1 MKRQINSRFS
11 SRRRG
16 RARLPLGNGEAGSL
30 RWDGE
35 PNSSLRVRQLSLRSA
50 RDSFLADLGQ
60 FSCISGAGIP
70 HEGVVCLRVRIEQRW
85 NSPSYLHKTSGV
97 S

>member
-16 RARLPLGNGEAGSL
+16 RAHVPPGNGEAGSL

-35 PNSSLRVRQLSLRSA
+35 PNSSLRFRQLSLRSA
-50 RDSFLADLGQ
+50 RDSFLAELRTASLQ
-60 FSCISGAGIP
+60 SWGI
-70 HEGVVCLRVRIEQRW
+70 
-85 NSPSYLHKTSGV
+85 NSPRRRSLPARSLSNRAGTIP
-97 S
+97 